1 VGSTSQRGRT
11 RERAVNTLTERAHQ
25 VARENE
31 RAHEE
36 TDADNLAPPCSE
48 RERERV
54 RRRGSSLIG
63 GTPPIRRR
71 GHARAA

>member
-1 VGSTSQRGRT
+1 
-11 RERAVNTLTERAHQ
+11 LTERAHQ